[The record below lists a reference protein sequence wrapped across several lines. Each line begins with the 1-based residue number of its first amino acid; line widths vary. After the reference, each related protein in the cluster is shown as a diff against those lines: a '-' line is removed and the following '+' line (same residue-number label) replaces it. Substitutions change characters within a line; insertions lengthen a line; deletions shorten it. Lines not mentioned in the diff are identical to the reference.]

1 MKNGEDIGVRH
12 LRVLS
17 LLVEV
22 QSLTKVADMLD
33 MNQPAISKM
42 LQRLRVHFGDPLFIR
57 VGLSMHPTPK
67 ALSLAGPL
75 KELLR
80 ISEELL
86 HATPAFDPKHSKRE
100 FKVLVTEVGMIL
112 NVPPLMQE
120 LELAGPGLRLKAL
133 PLDTR
138 SFVARLEN
146 GEADVAIGAFPQVV
160 GNVRRQRLYLDH
172 YVSVVRANHPKLN
185 LLTKREA
192 FLNERHIVVTASST
206 GHAVHQQLEQILSGY
221 LSADQIR
228 MKVPSF
234 LTCAYVASRTETI
247 GSLPARLADHLA
259 RDLNLR
265 IFRTPLPLPRIEIA
279 QFWHERVNQDAGHRW
294 FRSRIAAL
302 YRQQRMAGRQAEE
315 AIE

>member
-1 MKNGEDIGVRH
+1 MKNGEDIAVRH
-12 LRVLS
+12 LRALS
-17 LLVEV
+17 LLVDV
-22 QSLTKVADMLD
+22 QSLTKVADLL
-33 MNQPAISKM
+33 NTTQPAISKM
-42 LQRLRVHFGDPLFIR
+42 LQRLRVHFGDPLFVR

-120 LELAGPGLRLKAL
+120 LELAGPGLRLRAL

-160 GNVRRQRLYLDH
+160 GNVRRQRLYVDH
-172 YVSVVRANHPKLN
+172 YVSVVRANHPKLD

-221 LSADQIR
+221 LLADQIR
-228 MKVPSF
+228 MRVPSF
-234 LTCAYVASRTETI
+234 VTCAYVASRTDTV

-259 RDLNLR
+259 RDLKLE

-279 QFWHERVNQDAGHRW
+279 QFWHERVHQDAGHRW

-302 YRQQRMAGRQAEE
+302 YRRHRMPGRSADE
-315 AIE
+315 AVE